1 VERSIFI
8 SEIVFCG
15 DAEVPRQEEILCA
28 NEGLS
33 PRSLDACPYALLG
46 TPRRMAVLVKERRE
60 RLGLTRMLLGGPAV
74 ERFCLEVLP
83 LLGG

>member
-1 VERSIFI
+1 M
-8 SEIVFCG
+8 
-15 DAEVPRQEEILCA
+15 A
-28 NEGLS
+28 
-33 PRSLDACPYALLG
+33 AL
-46 TPRRMAVLVKERRE
+46 VQERRE